1 METIESAK
9 AAVERGQTVHWK
21 TNAYALKKFPRG
33 DWWVV
38 CLNGHVAPLHGHKP
52 EDFYA
57 IETPLAVK
65 QFIATITREY
75 SYGPTNV
82 VARDVDNQM
91 ELYRNGN
98 TGRIDWTWGVGGFE
112 EIGLIFAGM
121 TVEDYDGV
129 FELPREARMLL
140 IEAGFD
146 LTPIFYDKEGNE
158 IP

>member
-1 METIESAK
+1 M
-9 AAVERGQTVHWK
+9 K
-21 TNAYALKKFPRG
+21 TQI
-33 DWWVV
+33 D
-38 CLNGHVAPLHGHKP
+38 
-52 EDFYA
+52 D
-57 IETPLAVK
+57 IETPLAMK
-65 QFIATITREY
+65 QFIATITRET

-82 VARDVDNQM
+82 VAHDVNCQM
-91 ELYRNGN
+91 ELYRDGT
-98 TGRIDWTWGVGGFE
+98 TGRIDWTWGVGGYE